1 MERRAL
7 QKLDREHRLERA
19 RLGRLQSSSTIV
31 AEGELPPDAAY
42 EARIGDADRAAARD
56 AARERWQDL
65 EAQRRQ
71 MPQADA
77 GPRPRPRPRR
87 GLRALIFP
95 PTLSPPVAH
104 VVRSGRFVGHVRKGE
119 PPRRTAGD
127 GPLTALR
134 APRRRLRASR
144 GREKARGGGVSP
156 LWKATDSVACRSRF
170 SSS

>member
-19 RLGRLQSSSTIV
+19 RLGRLQSSLTIV

-71 MPQADA
+71 MPQQMPDR
-77 GPRPRPRPRR
+77 GPDR
-87 GLRALIFP
+87 
-95 PTLSPPVAH
+95 
-104 VVRSGRFVGHVRKGE
+104 
-119 PPRRTAGD
+119 D
-127 GPLTALR
+127 
-134 APRRRLRASR
+134 
-144 GREKARGGGVSP
+144 RGGGFE
-156 LWKATDSVACRSRF
+156 R
-170 SSS
+170 